1 MAQDILWIDGQAK
14 WGGVER
20 ICPGQHIRS
29 GQWKAEWSNVFGGLH
44 YDYISD
50 YDCVFRHPVEMNDI
64 VENYDLES
72 WNNLQTAKQNG
83 TDVTITNVAHFCKQQ
98 ASQAIIGADGFIG
111 GSKKINVGPEGD
123 DITAKFSWWSP
134 IFTAED
140 AGQVRDHFETVLG
153 PFIGYDDDAVWN
165 QFATSDAF
173 IPNKTRY
180 GDYYFQYDIKKL
192 CQAYENRFQE
202 DEIEFRILGTFLYK
216 CEVMHAVLV
225 CSEANGAGR
234 FKDYPL
240 LAANEAVVTLDN
252 DRMWTWKPEA
262 TASEIRRLEGSWQ
275 RYPMYRRWEH
285 VAFAFHI
292 PDDIDVMTVPDLED
306 HLKELAGKQKNC
318 VLSTQV
324 E

>member
-14 WGGVER
+14 WGCVER
-20 ICPGQHIRS
+20 ICPGKYIRS
-29 GQWKAEWSNVFGGLH
+29 GQWEAEWNNSFDRPH

-50 YDCVFRHPVEMNDI
+50 YDCVFRHPVEMNYV

-72 WNNLQTAKQNG
+72 WSNLQTAKQNG

-98 ASQAIIGADGFIG
+98 ASQAIIGDGGFIG
-111 GSKKINVGPEGD
+111 GSKKINEGPEGD
-123 DITAKFSWWSP
+123 DITATFSWWSS
-134 IFTAED
+134 IFTGDVA
-140 AGQVRDHFETVLG
+140 QVRAHFKTVLQ
-153 PFIGYDDDAVWN
+153 PFGNDDDLPAAVSG
-165 QFATSDAF
+165 QFATSHAF
-173 IPNKTRY
+173 KPNGDRY
-180 GDYYFQYDIKKL
+180 GDHYFQYGIKEL
-192 CQAYENRFQE
+192 CQAYKNLYQ
-202 DEIEFRILGTFLYK
+202 DAEIEFRILGTFLYK

-240 LAANEAVVTLDN
+240 LAANEAVN
-252 DRMWTWKPEA
+252 NEGMWTWKPEA
-262 TASEIRRLEGSWQ
+262 TGTEIRRLEGSWQ
-275 RYPMYRRWEH
+275 PYPMYRRWEH

-292 PDDIDVMTVPDLED
+292 PDYIDVMTVPDLED
-306 HLKELAGKQKNC
+306 HLKEPDGKQKNC